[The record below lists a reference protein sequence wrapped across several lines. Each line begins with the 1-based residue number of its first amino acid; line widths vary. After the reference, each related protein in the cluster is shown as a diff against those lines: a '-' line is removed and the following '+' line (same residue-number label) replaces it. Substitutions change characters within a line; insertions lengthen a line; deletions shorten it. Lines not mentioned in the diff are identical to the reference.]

1 MREGI
6 ELTEG
11 VKRIKVY
18 LMEFRTE
25 WKLRVHR
32 VDEETAGQC
41 RVCAS
46 LSLSVRAC
54 DLTVHTALQTQDT
67 DSVHVVQRSVVQWCL
82 PVEGIR
88 CSHCTVEL
96 LVDPL
101 ADQVAHLTTHT
112 DIDIDAHAGGEE
124 KRR

>member
-6 ELTEG
+6 ELTED

-54 DLTVHTALQTQDT
+54 DLTVHTALQTLDT
-67 DSVHVVQRSVVQWCL
+67 DSVHVVQCSAVVSTCGGHPLQPL
-82 PVEGIR
+82 
-88 CSHCTVEL
+88 HCRT
-96 LVDPL
+96 P
-101 ADQVAHLTTHT
+101 
-112 DIDIDAHAGGEE
+112 
-124 KRR
+124 R